1 MKKLLEKRNESK
13 SRKPTFLRQDSNKY
27 SFNNKWRKPRGLHN
41 KRRLHRKGHQKNPS
55 IGYGSP
61 KEVKYLNKE
70 GLNRININNIQDLE
84 KVNKETDIAII
95 SKKLGMKKKLIIL
108 EKILELNIKVENI
121 KDIKK
126 YIEEQKALFEEKKK
140 DKQKKIA
147 EKAKSKKE
155 AEKKAKEKEKKEDS
169 EEDKQKE
176 IKEEVLGSKQ
186 KVKEKKVIDVKKDTT
201 AAKTGHQASS
211 VPGTKQ

>member
-1 MKKLLEKRNESK
+1 MNLFILK
-13 SRKPTFLRQDSNKY
+13 SGK
-27 SFNNKWRKPRGLHN
+27 
-41 KRRLHRKGHQKNPS
+41 
-55 IGYGSP
+55 I
-61 KEVKYLNKE
+61 
-70 GLNRININNIQDLE
+70 RININNIQDLE

>member
-1 MKKLLEKRNESK
+1 MKKLLEKRNTSK
-13 SRKPTFLRQDSNKY
+13 SKKPKFLRHDSNKY

-41 KRRLHRKGHQKNPS
+41 KRRLSRKGHQKNPS
-55 IGYGSP
+55 TGYGSP

-70 GLNRININNIQDLE
+70 GLNRVNINNIQDLE
-84 KVNKETDIAII
+84 KVNKEKDIAII
-95 SKKLGMKKKLIIL
+95 SRKLGMKKKLIIL
-108 EKILELNIKVENI
+108 EKILELNIQIENI

-126 YIEEQKALFEEKKK
+126 YIEEQKSLFEEKKK
-140 DKQKKIA
+140 EKQKKLA

-155 AEKKAKEKEKKEDS
+155 AEKKAKEKEKKKEP

-176 IKEEVLGSKQ
+176 IKEEVMGAKQ
-186 KVKEKKVIDVKKDTT
+186 EIKEKKIVDVKKDTT
-201 AAKTGHQASS
+201 SAKIGHQASS